1 MSPLEGEPT
10 ETRMENPH
18 QKDASLPTVLVVDD
32 IPANLSLITELL
44 AGQYR
49 CRVATGGAKAL
60 AVAASAP
67 RPDVILLDISMPEM
81 DGYEVCR
88 RLKADPATC
97 DIPVIFL
104 TALDSKGNDA
114 EGFSV
119 GGVDYIAKPV
129 SKAILL
135 ARVNAQI
142 SLQHSKRHLAQKN
155 ERLEQMVRERG
166 KQLANMQNVII
177 LAMASLAET
186 RNNDTDVH
194 IQRIQHYTRALALSL
209 RANPA
214 YTDRLPDTVLD
225 LLFKTCPLHDIGK
238 VGVADGI
245 LFKPGLLLPDEFE
258 EMKQHTILGGQ
269 ALTGV
274 ERQLAAPEAFV
285 SMAHDIALYH
295 HERWDGSG
303 YPLGIEGESIPL
315 SARIVSLADTYDALT
330 SSRVYRQAYSPAEAR
345 DIIAR
350 ERDKQFEPALVDAFL
365 DCEKKLLAI
374 AEIFSEECP
383 SNSRSHVL
391 RRLAKET

>member
-1 MSPLEGEPT
+1 MG
-10 ETRMENPH
+10 NPH
-18 QKDASLPTVLVVDD
+18 LKDNCLPTVLVVDD
-32 IPANLSLITELL
+32 IPDNISLITELL

-49 CRVATGGAKAL
+49 CRVATSGAKAL
-60 AVAASAP
+60 AAVVSGP

-88 RLKADPATC
+88 RLKAAPDTR

-104 TALDSKGNDA
+104 TSLDNEGSET
-114 EGFSV
+114 EGFRV
-119 GGVDYIAKPV
+119 GGVDYITKPV

-142 SLQHSKRHLAQKN
+142 SLLRSKRRLAQRN
-155 ERLEQMVRERG
+155 ELLELMVSERG
-166 KQLANMQNVII
+166 RQLINMQNVII
-177 LAMASLAET
+177 LAMGSLAET

-194 IQRIQHYTRALALSL
+194 IRRLQHYTRALALSL

-245 LFKPGLLLPDEFE
+245 LFKPGRLLPCEYE
-258 EMKQHTILGGQ
+258 EMKQHTTLGGQ
-269 ALTGV
+269 TLTEV

-345 DIIAR
+345 EIIAR
-350 ERDKQFEPALVDAFL
+350 ERGRQFEPALVDAFL
-365 DCEKKLLAI
+365 ACEEQLLAI
-374 AEIFSEECP
+374 AETFSENAR
-383 SNSRSHVL
+383 SNGRNHIL
-391 RRLAKET
+391 RRLAEDA

>member
-1 MSPLEGEPT
+1 MPPDQGEPT
-10 ETRMENPH
+10 ETRMENPR
-18 QKDASLPTVLVVDD
+18 QKDTGLPTVLVVDD
-32 IPANLSLITELL
+32 IPDNLSLITELL

-49 CRVATGGAKAL
+49 CRVATSGAKAL
-60 AVAASAP
+60 AVAASDP

-88 RLKADPATC
+88 RLKADPATR

-104 TALDSKGNDA
+104 TALDSEGSEA
-114 EGFSV
+114 EGFRM
-119 GGVDYIAKPV
+119 GGVDYITKPV

-142 SLQHSKRHLAQKN
+142 ALLHSKRRLARRN
-155 ERLEQMVRERG
+155 ELLERMVSERG
-166 KQLANMQNVII
+166 RQLINMQNVII

-194 IQRIQHYTRALALSL
+194 IRRLQHYTRALALSL

-214 YTDRLPDTVLD
+214 YTDRLPDIVLE

-238 VGVADGI
+238 VGVADGV
-245 LFKPGLLLPDEFE
+245 LFKPGKLLPDEFE
-258 EMKQHTILGGQ
+258 EMKQHTVLGGQ
-269 ALTGV
+269 TLTEV

-285 SMAHDIALYH
+285 SMAHDIAFYH

-303 YPLGIEGESIPL
+303 YPLGISGEAIPL
-315 SARIVSLADTYDALT
+315 SARIVALADTYDALT
-330 SSRVYRQAYSPAEAR
+330 SSRIYRNAYSPAEAR

-350 ERDKQFEPALVDAFL
+350 QRDKQFEPALVDAFL
-365 DCEKKLLAI
+365 ACEEQLLAI
-374 AEIFSEECP
+374 AEAFSENAR
-383 SNSRSHVL
+383 SDNRSHIL
-391 RRLAKET
+391 RRLAEDA